1 MESAPSPLWSTAQAV
16 LPSDVSGS
24 NAVIQD
30 ATVLYACSEAELG
43 FSTHVYGA
51 MPLRKDEITA
61 MCRDATTVT
70 FAYDHNG
77 NLAKRVSGTSS

>member
-1 MESAPSPLWSTAQAV
+1 M
-16 LPSDVSGS
+16 
-24 NAVIQD
+24 
-30 ATVLYACSEAELG
+30 LYACSEAELG